1 MLSFLDGSISWSN
14 RTPIIGVL
22 EIQFFGFANFGTD
35 SRFAEKK
42 S

>member
-14 RTPIIGVL
+14 KGVL
-22 EIQFFGFANFGTD
+22 EIHFFGFANFGTD
-35 SRFAEKK
+35 SRFTEKK